1 MQQLAGK
8 NALIT
13 GAGRGLGRAIA
24 LAFAAEGANVAL
36 SFNKSAAGA
45 ADTVRQ
51 AEGLG
56 VRALALR
63 ADLGKSSEVAGLAAA
78 ALETLGRLDVLVNN
92 AGLFSAA
99 SLLDTSQELW
109 ERLLAVNLSAP
120 FRCAQAVAPAMLAGG
135 GGTIINLASGGGQRP
150 RPGYDT
156 SPAYAASKA
165 ALIMLSKKLAL
176 ELAPSVR
183 VNCIAPGVIDSKPKP
198 MSSAARQRFSVLT
211 PLGRLG
217 EPRDIANAAV
227 FLASSEAAFITGQV
241 LNVDG
246 GILLQC

>member
-1 MQQLAGK
+1 MQRLAGK

-13 GAGRGLGRAIA
+13 GAGRGVGRAIA

-51 AEGLG
+51 AEALG

-63 ADLGKSSEVAGLAAA
+63 ADLGKSSEVTGLAAA
-78 ALETLGRLDVLVNN
+78 ALETLGSLDVLVNN

-120 FRCAQAVAPAMLAGG
+120 FRCAQAVAPVMLAGG

-156 SPAYAASKA
+156 SPAYASSKA

-198 MSSAARQRFSVLT
+198 MSSAARQRFAVLT